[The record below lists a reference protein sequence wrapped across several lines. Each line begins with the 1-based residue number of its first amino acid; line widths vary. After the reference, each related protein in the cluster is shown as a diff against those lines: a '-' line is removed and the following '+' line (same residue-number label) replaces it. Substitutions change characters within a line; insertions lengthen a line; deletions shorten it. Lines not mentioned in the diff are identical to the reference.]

1 MMEELRENIIKA
13 VKGAGFKL
21 PEDFSLESPPDE
33 KMGDL
38 ATNIAI
44 IIGKNE
50 GIDPIDVSKK
60 ILTKFG
66 SDYIESADV
75 AGQGFINFKLS
86 KKYYQKVLSNILSSG
101 GDYGKSDIG
110 KEKRLLV
117 EYVSANPT
125 GPLHIGNAR
134 GGPIGEA
141 ISNIFSW
148 LGYYVEREFYVNDV
162 GAQIRKFGET
172 LAYYYISKNDPSYH
186 FPDGGYPGDF
196 LKEISEQIQREKKDE
211 IANLKDDKLIDFFI
225 RHGLEITIRRIKED
239 LCDLGI
245 VFDRFQY
252 ESDLINSGLSQKVI
266 EDLKEKNALVDR
278 EGALWFCSKE
288 YSDLSDRES
297 VLVRSDSEKSL
308 TYFAS
313 DIAYHKDKFDRKFD
327 RLIDVW
333 GANHHGHI
341 ERLKASLK
349 SLGYDSD
356 KLDIIL
362 YQNVRLKKDGEIKQ
376 MGKRLGNFINISD
389 LLNEMKVSAD
399 VFKYTI
405 ISQSSQNI
413 IDFDLDLAVEQ
424 SEKNPVYYLQY
435 AYARICSIL
444 RNTDKNILQA
454 LEKIAEGKGR
464 PDPKTLDL
472 LKDKKELDLIKLL
485 DKLPNILLKIG
496 ENFQIQSLPFFATE
510 TARAYHNFYT
520 SCQVLSGDKNLT
532 EARLLLVL
540 ATRNVLKITLSL
552 MGVSTPERM

>member
-1 MMEELRENIIKA
+1 M
-13 VKGAGFKL
+13 
-21 PEDFSLESPPDE
+21 
-33 KMGDL
+33 
-38 ATNIAI
+38 
-44 IIGKNE
+44 
-50 GIDPIDVSKK
+50 
-60 ILTKFG
+60 
-66 SDYIESADV
+66 
-75 AGQGFINFKLS
+75 
-86 KKYYQKVLSNILSSG
+86 
-101 GDYGKSDIG
+101 
-110 KEKRLLV
+110 
-117 EYVSANPT
+117 
-125 GPLHIGNAR
+125 
-134 GGPIGEA
+134 
-141 ISNIFSW
+141 
-148 LGYYVEREFYVNDV
+148 
-162 GAQIRKFGET
+162 
-172 LAYYYISKNDPSYH
+172 
-186 FPDGGYPGDF
+186 
-196 LKEISEQIQREKKDE
+196 
-211 IANLKDDKLIDFFI
+211 
-225 RHGLEITIRRIKED
+225 
-239 LCDLGI
+239 
-245 VFDRFQY
+245 VF
-252 ESDLINSGLSQKVI
+252 
-266 EDLKEKNALVDR
+266 
-278 EGALWFCSKE
+278 SKE

-464 PDPKTLDL
+464 PDPKALDL

>member
-1 MMEELRENIIKA
+1 MEELKENIIKA

-50 GIDPIDVSKK
+50 GIDPKDVSKK

-110 KEKRLLV
+110 KEKRVLV

-134 GGPIGEA
+134 GGPIGEV

-148 LGYYVEREFYVNDV
+148 LGYYVEREFYVNDI

-211 IANLKDDKLIDFFI
+211 IANLKDEKLIDIFI

-239 LCDLGI
+239 LSDLGI

-252 ESDLINSGLSQKVI
+252 ESDLINSGLNQKVI
-266 EDLKEKNALVDR
+266 EDLKEKNALV
-278 EGALWFCSKE
+278 
-288 YSDLSDRES
+288 
-297 VLVRSDSEKSL
+297 
-308 TYFAS
+308 T
-313 DIAYHKDKFDRKFD
+313 
-327 RLIDVW
+327 
-333 GANHHGHI
+333 
-341 ERLKASLK
+341 ERVPC
-349 SLGYDSD
+349 GFF
-356 KLDIIL
+356 
-362 YQNVRLKKDGEIKQ
+362 Q
-376 MGKRLGNFINISD
+376 
-389 LLNEMKVSAD
+389 
-399 VFKYTI
+399 
-405 ISQSSQNI
+405 
-413 IDFDLDLAVEQ
+413 
-424 SEKNPVYYLQY
+424 
-435 AYARICSIL
+435 RI
-444 RNTDKNILQA
+444 
-454 LEKIAEGKGR
+454 
-464 PDPKTLDL
+464 
-472 LKDKKELDLIKLL
+472 
-485 DKLPNILLKIG
+485 
-496 ENFQIQSLPFFATE
+496 F
-510 TARAYHNFYT
+510 
-520 SCQVLSGDKNLT
+520 
-532 EARLLLVL
+532 
-540 ATRNVLKITLSL
+540 
-552 MGVSTPERM
+552 

>member
-13 VKGAGFKL
+13 VKSAGFKL

-50 GIDPIDVSKK
+50 GVASRDVGKK

-66 SDYIESADV
+66 SDYIEGADV

-110 KEKRLLV
+110 KEKRVLV

-172 LAYYYISKNDPSYH
+172 LAYHYISKNDPSYH
-186 FPDGGYPGDF
+186 FPEGGYPGDF

-211 IANLKDDKLIDFFI
+211 IVNLKDDELIVFFI

-239 LCDLGI
+239 LKDLGI

-349 SLGYDSD
+349 SLGYNSD

-362 YQNVRLKKDGEIKQ
+362 YQNVRLKKNGEIKQ

-444 RNTDKNILQA
+444 RNTDKNILQS

-510 TARAYHNFYT
+510 TARAYHNFYA
-520 SCQVLSGDKNLT
+520 SCQVLSDDKNLT

>member
-1 MMEELRENIIKA
+1 MEELKENIIKA
-13 VKGAGFKL
+13 IKGAGFKL
-21 PEDFSLESPPDE
+21 PEDFSLESPPNE

-38 ATNIAI
+38 ATNVAI
-44 IIGKNE
+44 IIAKNE
-50 GIDPIDVSKK
+50 GVDPKDVSKK
-60 ILTKFG
+60 ILGKFS
-66 SDYIESADV
+66 SDFVESVDV
-75 AGQGFINFKLS
+75 AVQGFINFKLS
-86 KKYYQKVLSNILSSG
+86 KKYYQKVLSDILSSG

-110 KEKRLLV
+110 KEKRVLV

-134 GGPIGEA
+134 GGPIGET

-186 FPDGGYPGDF
+186 FPEGGYPGDF

-211 IANLKDDKLIDFFI
+211 IANLKDEKLIDLFI

-239 LCDLGI
+239 LSDLGI

-327 RLIDVW
+327 RLIDIW

-349 SLGYDSD
+349 SLGYDSG

-362 YQNVRLKKDGEIKQ
+362 YQNVRLKKNGETKQ

-444 RNTDKNILQA
+444 RNTDKNILQT

-520 SCQVLSGDKNLT
+520 SCKVLSSDKDLT

-552 MGVSTPERM
+552 MDVSAPERM